1 MAGSTSAQVTFAFLA
16 KDAASGTIR
25 NLSKTLSGLS
35 SVASRVGGALK
46 GALKAG
52 IIGVTGAIVG
62 AGAAL
67 AKFTKDAIDDEKAQA
82 KLNAV
87 LKARGLATTENLK
100 ATEDSIKAG
109 AKLAFTDDA
118 VREGLSTATQFTNNF
133 TKAQKIL
140 AVSQDLARAKNISL
154 EKATLLVGRA
164 YDGNTTGLSRMG
176 VALEKGAKGQA
187 ALAAVTK
194 KFGGSA
200 EAYTQ
205 TTAGGIEALTIQLQ
219 EAGESIGQSLLP
231 IVNDLLKVFNE
242 KALPVILSVVD
253 GIKSFIDTNRGL
265 ISSVIETVAGFV
277 SNLIPV
283 LVSVGEFIF
292 GTLIPAV
299 VGFVQNLTA
308 PGGVTDSIGKVVGPI
323 LDDLIPAFG
332 KFLDGVGKLIAKVGE
347 LVGVLWGNG
356 SGPLAIAV
364 TAIGGVFSV
373 LLSIIGN
380 IGGAIATAIDFVIK
394 LGKVIM
400 DSPIGFLIKAIAGV
414 VGGAAGAIG
423 GAFGLGSNTPA
434 FTPATVTSGGG
445 RDGVGGGYVI
455 RNDITFGRDATSS
468 INTQIGAGAR
478 AVSATRTGG
487 RNT

>member
-1 MAGSTSAQVTFAFLA
+1 MAGSSAQVTFAFLA
-16 KDAASGTIR
+16 KDAASSTIR
-25 NLSKTLSGLS
+25 GLSKTLSGLS
-35 SVASRVGGALK
+35 SVASRVGGVLK
-46 GALKAG
+46 GAFKAAV
-52 IIGVTGAIVG
+52 IGVTGAIVG

-140 AVSQDLARAKNISL
+140 AVAQDLARAKNISL

-176 VALEKGAKGQA
+176 VALEKGAKGQS
-187 ALAAVTK
+187 ALDAVTK

-253 GIKSFIDTNRGL
+253 GIKSFIDNNRGL
-265 ISSVIETVAGFV
+265 IASIVETVAGFV
-277 SNLIPV
+277 TNLIPV
-283 LVSVGEFIF
+283 LVQVGEFIF
-292 GTLIPAV
+292 GTIIPAV
-299 VGFVQNLTA
+299 VGFVEKLTA
-308 PGGVTDSIGKVVGPI
+308 PGGVTDSVGKVVNGI
-323 LDDLIPAFG
+323 MENMVPAFKTFFDGIG
-332 KFLDGVGKLIAKVGE
+332 KLVGKVME
-347 LVGVLWGNG
+347 LVGVLWGDG
-356 SGPLAIAV
+356 TGPLAIAV
-364 TAIGGVFSV
+364 GAIANVFSV

-380 IGGAIATAIDFVIK
+380 IGGAIATAIDFVMK
-394 LGKVIM
+394 LGKAIM

-414 VGGAAGAIG
+414 IGGVGGAVSGVLGLKDAAPMSFAGASPTNT
-423 GAFGLGSNTPA
+423 GSYGPNRGM
-434 FTPATVTSGGG
+434 TVTSNLYVSGTKVATAVNGPLG
-445 RDGVGGGYVI
+445 RAAGSGTS
-455 RNDITFGRDATSS
+455 RNDPRS
-468 INTQIGAGAR
+468 
-478 AVSATRTGG
+478 
-487 RNT
+487 

>member
-1 MAGSTSAQVTFAFLA
+1 MAGSSAQVTFAFLA

-25 NLSKTLSGLS
+25 NLSKTLNGLS
-35 SVASRVGGALK
+35 GVASRVGGVLK
-46 GALKAG
+46 GAFKAAV
-52 IIGVTGAIVG
+52 IGVTGAIVG

-67 AKFTKDAIDDEKAQA
+67 AAFTKGAIDDEKAQA
-82 KLNAV
+82 RLTAV
-87 LKARGLATTENLK
+87 LQARGLATTKNLK
-100 ATEDSIKAG
+100 ATEESIKAG

-187 ALAAVTK
+187 ALDAVTK

-205 TTAGGIEALTIQLQ
+205 TTAGGIEALQIQLA
-219 EAGESIGQSLLP
+219 EAGESIGQSLIP

-253 GIKSFIDTNRGL
+253 GIKSFIDNNRGL
-265 ISSVIETVAGFV
+265 ISSIVETVAGFV
-277 SNLIPV
+277 TNLIPV

-292 GTLIPAV
+292 GTIIPAV
-299 VGFVQNLTA
+299 VGFVQTLTA

-323 LDDLIPAFG
+323 LDDLVPAFG
-332 KFLDGVGKLIAKVGE
+332 TFFDGIGKLIGKVME
-347 LVGVLWGNG
+347 FVGILWGDG
-356 SGPLAIAV
+356 TGPLAIAV

-373 LLSIIGN
+373 LLGILGN

-394 LGKVIM
+394 LGKAIM
-400 DSPIGFLIKAIAGV
+400 DSPLGFIIKAIGGL
-414 VGGAAGAIG
+414 VGAAAGAVG
-423 GAFGLGSNTPA
+423 GAFGLGKNGGAMTTLVPA
-434 FTPATVTSGGG
+434 NG
-445 RDGVGGGYVI
+445 RDGVGGNYAVS
-455 RNDITFGRDATSS
+455 NSITFGNDAYSS
-468 INTQIGAGAR
+468 INTNIGATAR
-478 AVSATRTGG
+478 NSNGTRTNG
-487 RNT
+487 RF

>member
-1 MAGSTSAQVTFAFLA
+1 MAGSSAQVTFAFLA
-16 KDAASGTIR
+16 KDAASSTIR
-25 NLSKTLSGLS
+25 GLSKTLSGLS
-35 SVASRVGGALK
+35 GVASRVGGVLK
-46 GALKAG
+46 GAFKAG

-176 VALEKGAKGQA
+176 VALEKGTKGQS
-187 ALAAVTK
+187 ALDAVTK

-200 EAYTQ
+200 AAYTQ

-253 GIKSFIDTNRGL
+253 GIKSFIDNNRAL

-277 SNLIPV
+277 TNLIPV
-283 LVSVGEFIF
+283 LVKVGEFIF
-292 GTLIPAV
+292 GTIIPAV
-299 VGFVQNLTA
+299 VGFVEKLTA
-308 PGGVTDSIGKVVGPI
+308 PGGVTDSVGKVVGGI
-323 LDDLIPAFG
+323 MENLVPAF
-332 KFLDGVGKLIAKVGE
+332 KTFFDGIGKLVSKVFE
-347 LVGVLWGNG
+347 LVGVLWGDG
-356 SGPLAIAV
+356 TGPLAIAV
-364 TAIGGVFSV
+364 GAIGNVFSV

-380 IGGAIATAIDFVIK
+380 IGGAIATAIDFVISLSK
-394 LGKVIM
+394 AIM
-400 DSPIGFLIKAIAGV
+400 DSPLGFLIKAIGGV
-414 VGGAAGAIG
+414 VGAVGGAAA
-423 GAFGLGSNTPA
+423 GAFGLKSTPTPSFAGASPMNTGSFGP
-434 FTPATVTSGGG
+434 PGG
-445 RDGVGGGYVI
+445 VVV
-455 RNDITFGRDATSS
+455 RNEITFGRDATSHV
-468 INTQIGAGAR
+468 NTALGGN
-478 AVSATRTGG
+478 VATSNGSRT
-487 RNT
+487 NTRGT

>member
-1 MAGSTSAQVTFAFLA
+1 MAGSSAQVTFAFLA

-25 NLSKTLSGLS
+25 NLSKTLTGLG
-35 SVASRVGGALK
+35 SVAGKVGGLLK
-46 GALKAG
+46 TGLKVG
-52 IIGVTGAIVG
+52 IAAIGGAILG

-67 AKFTKDAIDDEKAQA
+67 AKFTKDAIDDEKAQS

-100 ATEDSIKAG
+100 ATEESIKAG

-176 VALEKGAKGQA
+176 VALEKGAKGTK
-187 ALAAVTK
+187 ALDAVTK

-205 TTAGGIEALTIQLQ
+205 TTAGGIEALQIQLA
-219 EAGESIGQSLLP
+219 EAGESIGVSLLP
-231 IVNDLLKVFNE
+231 IVNDLVKVFNE

-265 ISSVIETVAGFV
+265 ITSVIETVAGFV

-292 GTLIPAV
+292 GTIIPAV
-299 VGFVQNLTA
+299 VGFVQSLTA

-323 LDDLIPAFG
+323 LDNLIPAFG
-332 KFLDGVGKLIAKVGE
+332 QFLDGVGKLIGKVGE
-347 LVGVLWGNG
+347 LVGVLWGDG

-364 TAIGGVFSV
+364 TAIGGAFSI
-373 LLSIIGN
+373 LFTILGN

-423 GAFGLGSNTPA
+423 GAFGLGSNAPLSFAGASPSNTGSFGP
-434 FTPATVTSGGG
+434 P
-445 RDGVGGGYVI
+445 GGYVV
-455 RNDITFGRDATSS
+455 NNEITFGRDAASS
-468 INTQIGAGAR
+468 INTQIGSSAR
-478 AVSATRTGG
+478 FTNGTRTSG
-487 RNT
+487 RN